1 MSTSS
6 PYPRLLESLKAM
18 LLHHYRSGMTMN
30 MLPFDE
36 VHSDNPAITSPDY
49 IDILA
54 DILPELKGANF

>member
-1 MSTSS
+1 
-6 PYPRLLESLKAM
+6 M

-30 MLPFDE
+30 MLSFDE
-36 VHSDNPAITSPDY
+36 VHSDNPAITSLDY